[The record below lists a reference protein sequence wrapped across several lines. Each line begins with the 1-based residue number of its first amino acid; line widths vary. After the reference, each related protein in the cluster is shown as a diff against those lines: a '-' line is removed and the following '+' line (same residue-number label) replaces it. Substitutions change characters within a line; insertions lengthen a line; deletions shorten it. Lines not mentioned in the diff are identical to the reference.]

1 MYQKFEQMR
10 QERGL
15 SVYAVAKHCGIP
27 QSTLYAWRERCKS
40 GKHASLSA
48 AYVVQIARCLGVDV
62 AWLVGE

>member
-10 QERGL
+10 LERGL
-15 SVYAVAKHCGIP
+15 TVYEIAKRCGIP
-27 QSTLYAWRERCKS
+27 QSTLYDWRARCQS

-62 AWLVGE
+62 AWLIE